1 MELTSLDRALVLA
14 QTRGR
19 IEGLQITLG
28 LPQAMI
34 DDLAQDIANAQE
46 ELQMDEHMAE
56 EHVDD

>member
-19 IEGLQITLG
+19 IEGLQIALG